1 MAVQVLQVEFLV
13 AVVRDQPMVKALVL
27 ERFLQPVVV
36 VVEVGIIAQD

>member
-13 AVVRDQPMVKALVL
+13 VVVRDQPMVKALVS
-27 ERFLQPVVV
+27 ERFQQPVVV